1 MKKHWKAFFFL
12 LVQILIFSACSSSA
26 APPRQRESF
35 AAPQPTMQ
43 PNTKSII
50 VAEEMNSVNE
60 DSPASTTSSTE
71 VLLDDRKIIYQ
82 GDMFLVVNDTEQ
94 AAKDIQT
101 MAESMGGYVAQMSG
115 YRQNGRMVYDLTLRI
130 PAEKFDAFRESLRNL
145 AVRVENERI
154 RTDDVT
160 DQYFDLE
167 ARIKTLKETEAELR
181 ELLRK
186 TEERGGDVEDIMN
199 IYDKLTDIRS
209 QIESLQG
216 QLNRLD
222 KLVAFSTLDIH
233 LEPHILTEP
242 IEPAGG
248 WYPGETIRESIDIL
262 VNILAT
268 LATWFIEF
276 IIVVVPILIILS
288 LPPIF
293 LLWLVRHWQ
302 KRRQRH

>member
-50 VAEEMNSVNE
+50 VAEEMSSVNE

>member
-1 MKKHWKAFFFL
+1 
-12 LVQILIFSACSSSA
+12 
-26 APPRQRESF
+26 
-35 AAPQPTMQ
+35 
-43 PNTKSII
+43 
-50 VAEEMNSVNE
+50 
-60 DSPASTTSSTE
+60 
-71 VLLDDRKIIYQ
+71 
-82 GDMFLVVNDTEQ
+82 
-94 AAKDIQT
+94 
-101 MAESMGGYVAQMSG
+101 
-115 YRQNGRMVYDLTLRI
+115 
-130 PAEKFDAFRESLRNL
+130 
-145 AVRVENERI
+145 
-154 RTDDVT
+154 
-160 DQYFDLE
+160 
-167 ARIKTLKETEAELR
+167 
-181 ELLRK
+181 
-186 TEERGGDVEDIMN
+186 MN

>member
-1 MKKHWKAFFFL
+1 MKKHWKMVFFL
-12 LVQILIFSACSSSA
+12 LAPILLFSACSSA
-26 APPRQRESF
+26 APPSQREF
-35 AAPQPTMQ
+35 LAASQPTMQ

-50 VAEEMNSVNE
+50 VAEEMSLENGG
-60 DSPASTTSSTE
+60 SPATATSSTE
-71 VLLDDRKIIYQ
+71 ALLDDRKIIYQ
-82 GDMFLVVNDTEQ
+82 GNMFLVVDDTEQ

-101 MAESMGGYVAQMSG
+101 MAENMGGYVAQMNG
-115 YRQNGRMVYDLTLRI
+115 YRQNDRMVYDLTIRI
-130 PAEKFDAFRESLRNL
+130 PAEKFEAFREALRNL

-154 RTDDVT
+154 RTEDVT

-242 IEPAGG
+242 IEPEGG
-248 WYPGETIRESIDIL
+248 WYPGETIRKSIDTL

-268 LATWFIEF
+268 LATWLIEF
-276 IIVVVPILIILS
+276 VIVVVPILIILS
-288 LPPIF
+288 LPPLF
-293 LLWLVRHWQ
+293 LLWLIRRWQ
-302 KRRQRH
+302 KRR

>member
-1 MKKHWKAFFFL
+1 
-12 LVQILIFSACSSSA
+12 
-26 APPRQRESF
+26 
-35 AAPQPTMQ
+35 MQ

-50 VAEEMNSVNE
+50 VAEEMSSVNE